1 MGWSVKFLL
10 LVFGGYGALVF
21 ILALAQGA
29 LIFPRGMVAAGP
41 ALPMARVV
49 QVQTPDGATLHGYQI
64 AGTDPR
70 APVILGFSGNATDAA
85 VTALFLHQIAP
96 AHGVVVY
103 HYRGYGPSTG
113 RPSARGL
120 IADAQVIFDS
130 LDAPQGVIAVG
141 FSIGSGIAAHLSAA
155 RPLRGLVLVTP
166 FDSLARVAQDTLP
179 FIPVR
184 LFFRHPIE
192 TLDALRD
199 STTPAHIFIAT
210 RDEVIPPARA
220 RALLDGL
227 DQAGRAVTSHQI
239 EAGHNDIYN
248 SPAFQQALRAAL
260 RGL

>member
-1 MGWSVKFLL
+1 MGWGVKIALL
-10 LVFGGYGALVF
+10 GLGGYGAIVLT
-21 ILALAQGA
+21 LALAQSA

-41 ALPMARVV
+41 ALPMAQALRL
-49 QVQTPDGATLHGYQI
+49 QTPDSVTLHGYQI
-64 AGTDPR
+64 DGTDPR
-70 APVILGFSGNATDAA
+70 APVLLGFSGNATDAA

-130 LDAPQGVIAVG
+130 LDAPQGVISVG
-141 FSIGSGIAAHLSAA
+141 FSIGSGIAADLAAA

-179 FIPVR
+179 FVPVR
-184 LFFRHPIE
+184 LFFRHPVE
-192 TLDALRD
+192 TLDALRG

-227 DQAGRAVTSHQI
+227 DRAGRAVTTHQI
-239 EAGHNDIYN
+239 GTGHNDIYN
-248 SPAFQQALRAAL
+248 SAKFQRTLRAAL